1 MQSEF
6 IQRSLQ
12 YQFTVFYRLQIQN
25 KIIKPIVMSL
35 ISAGVVLIVLP

>member
-12 YQFTVFYRLQIQN
+12 YQFIFYRLQIQN
-25 KIIKPIVMSL
+25 KILKPIVMSL